1 MIRFNGVDL
10 EETFPEVKVED
21 IRVGPIQIT
30 PVARQRINPGQ
41 DFIRMTEG
49 NRTIVIT
56 FAIQIDD
63 IDERIAKLEELKE
76 WAMPYQE
83 SQLSLPMYPGKHFDC
98 ICTGYPEPSYRQW
111 WEAKLRF
118 VFTTFDNPFLTSDD
132 EIRASCGAQFSVS
145 GSAAPLMRIERRL
158 SSRTANQTYSA
169 DGKSMFFEQIP
180 AGNMIIDLNRQTAE
194 VSGASIMQYFG
205 KTSKFIEPK
214 TGNILIAGVGTVI
227 YRERWK

>member
-1 MIRFNGVDL
+1 MIKFNGVDL
-10 EETFPEVKVED
+10 EETFPEVKIED
-21 IRVGPIQIT
+21 IRVNPIQIT
-30 PVARQRINPGQ
+30 PVARQRINAGQ

-63 IDERIAKLEELKE
+63 KDERIAKLEEIKT

-83 SQLSLPMYPGKHFDC
+83 SQLALPMYPGKHFDC
-98 ICTGYPEPSYRQW
+98 RCTGFPEPSYRQW
-111 WEAKLRF
+111 WESKLRL

-132 EIRASCGAQFSVS
+132 EIRASCGSQFSVS

-158 SSRTANQTYSA
+158 SSRVANQTYAA

-180 AGNMIIDLNRQTAE
+180 AGSMIIDLNRQTAE
-194 VSGASIMQYFG
+194 VSGTSIMQYFG
-205 KTSKFIEPK
+205 KTSKFIEPR
-214 TGNILIAGVGTVI
+214 TGNILISGVGTVI